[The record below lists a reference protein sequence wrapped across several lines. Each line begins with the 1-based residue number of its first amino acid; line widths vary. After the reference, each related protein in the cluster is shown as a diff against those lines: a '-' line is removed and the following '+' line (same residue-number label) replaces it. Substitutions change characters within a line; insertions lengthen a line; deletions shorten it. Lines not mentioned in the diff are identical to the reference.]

1 MERILV
7 PVDGSSEA
15 QRAVKYAANLSAR
28 NGTALQLLN
37 VQAPIASAH
46 VRRFLARKAVDDYQL
61 AEGERALGPARKL
74 AEEYGVACDSEIAVG
89 HIAET
94 IAERARELGCDA
106 IVMGSRGMGSVGNLV
121 MGSVATQVVHLSELP
136 VTLVKAA

>member
-15 QRAVKYAANLSAR
+15 QRAVKYAADLSVR
-28 NGTALQLLN
+28 HGTSLQLLN
-37 VQAPIASAH
+37 VQVPIASAQ
-46 VRRFLARKAVDDYQL
+46 VRRFVARKTVDDYQL
-61 AEGERALGPARKL
+61 AEGERALASARKL
-74 AEEYGVACDSEIAVG
+74 AEACGVPYDTEIAVG

-94 IAERARELGCDA
+94 IAERARELGCHA

-121 MGSVATQVVHLSELP
+121 MGSVATEVVHLTELP